1 MSKKKSQGFVS
12 ETEKFKIEVKY
23 SDEAVEKELIKF
35 TPKKGK
41 SVEINA
47 DAIIGIIAT
56 QFKTKDFALALADTE
71 INNVFVVETER
82 YINATLDRD
91 FKKGET
97 ISFPFKHIYPYVLAA
112 VEETYKICKMTG
124 QVESVPKEVYEETL
138 KKLGDINKEFIE
150 KYYKK
155 EITSN

>member
-12 ETEKFKIEVKY
+12 ETENFKIEIKY

-47 DAIIGIIAT
+47 DALIALIAT
-56 QFKTKDFALALADTE
+56 NFKTKEIGLALMDTE
-71 INNVFVVETER
+71 INNIFVVEAER

-97 ISFPFKHIYPYVLAA
+97 ISFPFKHMYPYVLAA
-112 VEETYKICKMTG
+112 VEETYKICKITG
-124 QVESVPKEVYEETL
+124 KVESVPKEVYEETL
-138 KKLGDINKEFIE
+138 KKLGELNKEFIE

-155 EITSN
+155 EITSK